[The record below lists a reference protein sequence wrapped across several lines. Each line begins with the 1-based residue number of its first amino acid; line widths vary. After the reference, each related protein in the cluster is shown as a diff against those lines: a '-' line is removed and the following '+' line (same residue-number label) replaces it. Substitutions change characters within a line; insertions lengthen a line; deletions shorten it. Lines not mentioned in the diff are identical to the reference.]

1 MSLNPMKNRHYTS
14 NTPDTPSTSAIGEFV
29 WTTRVRYAET
39 DRMGRAYHGAYAA
52 WLEVARVEWLRT
64 HGINYGEL
72 EHKGWLLPVT
82 ALSIRYLRPV
92 PYDAEVHIRVRLVS
106 AEGVRLHF
114 HYILD
119 IEGVHVAT
127 ADVELACIDAV
138 TGRPRRF
145 AFPWAGGPNPA
156 QPQHTPPAAAQD
168 QSA

>member
-1 MSLNPMKNRHYTS
+1 MGRNTMKKSSYTLKPS
-14 NTPDTPSTSAIGEFV
+14 NALSTSDSEEFV

-52 WLEVARVEWLRT
+52 WLEVARVEWLRA
-64 HGINYGEL
+64 HGLNYAEL
-72 EHKGWLLPVT
+72 EHEGWLLPVT
-82 ALSIRYLRPV
+82 ALSIRYLHPV
-92 PYDAEVHIRVRLVS
+92 PYDAEVRIRVRLVS
-106 AEGVRLHF
+106 TEGVRLHF